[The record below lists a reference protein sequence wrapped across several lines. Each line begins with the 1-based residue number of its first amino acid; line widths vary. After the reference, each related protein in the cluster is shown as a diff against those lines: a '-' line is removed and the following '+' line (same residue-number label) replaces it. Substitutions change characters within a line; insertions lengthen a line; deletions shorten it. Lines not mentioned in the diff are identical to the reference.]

1 MENLGEGHI
10 TAFFFI
16 SITSKGKVKLK
27 DKFFKT
33 LLLGQQ
39 EGLVSK
45 DVLIFQ
51 TWKPKFSTWGTMV
64 KGKI

>member
-1 MENLGEGHI
+1 MENLGE
-10 TAFFFI
+10 FI

-39 EGLVSK
+39 DGLVSK
-45 DVLIFQ
+45 RCLFSKPGNLNLVPGNHNERKDLILIF
-51 TWKPKFSTWGTMV
+51 
-64 KGKI
+64 

>member
-1 MENLGEGHI
+1 MENLGE
-10 TAFFFI
+10 FI

-39 EGLVSK
+39 DGLVSK
-45 DVLIFQ
+45 KVLAFQ
-51 TWKPKFSTWGTMV
+51 TWKPKFSPW
-64 KGKI
+64 KPQ